1 MILIKVSILIQQ
13 NSCKI
18 KETNII
24 IFFCLAK
31 IIIAQYLKKEYRP
44 YGVTDLVLNL
54 HNMINKSLMV
64 KALDEMVDDKI
75 LIVKKYGK
83 LSFYCYSE
91 QKFDENIKPIQ
102 IETLLELKDEVK
114 QLENDYNEIQKGGS
128 FKKQFQK
135 T

>member
-1 MILIKVSILIQQ
+1 MILIKVNILIQQ

-91 QKFDENIKPIQ
+91 QKCDENIKPVQ